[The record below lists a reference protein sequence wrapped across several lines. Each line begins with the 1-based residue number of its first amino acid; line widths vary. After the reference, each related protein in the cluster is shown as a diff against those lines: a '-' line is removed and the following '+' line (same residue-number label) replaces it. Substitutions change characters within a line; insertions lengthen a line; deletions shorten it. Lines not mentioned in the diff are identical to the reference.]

1 MSRIPLRWI
10 AIGVFILSSSLNYLD
25 RQLLAAL
32 APTVRGEFQLSNEQY
47 GLVISS
53 FSLVYATVAPAA
65 GWFIDRVGLNLGAGI
80 PVALWSMAGAAT
92 AWTRSFSGLLACRTV
107 LGAAEAAGI
116 PATGK
121 ANATYLEPRELALG
135 TAFNQVGITLG
146 SVAAPLIVTLMQPRY
161 GWRSPFALCGALG
174 FLWIPLWLFTAKRV
188 PARPSDGNPSRTG
201 GGTLLRDRR
210 FWGLALA
217 NAFVMTLYALWSNWT
232 TLYFVQERHMTQDQA
247 NREFAWIPAV
257 FATAGGFFG
266 GVVTYRWIRA
276 GMNVLRARMR
286 ICWISAVILLFTA
299 AVPLMPYP
307 ALAAVYGGCTHPGRA
322 QTAHDGADHDGKYH
336 RPARV
341 LPAGQNPQLL
351 GTYGRKNSQTDDNL
365 AEAKNIP
372 ADHSARKSFHPDREQ
387 QYIADCSDG
396 ETDQQLVNG
405 SYPVKPMRGF
415 DIFGH
420 TC

>member
-10 AIGVFILSSSLNYLD
+10 AIGVFVLSSSLNYLD

-53 FSLVYATVAPAA
+53 FSMVYAVIAPAA

-80 PVALWSMAGAAT
+80 AVALWSLAGSAT

-146 SVAAPLIVTLMQPRY
+146 SVAAPLIVVLMQPRY
-161 GWRSPFALCGALG
+161 GWRSTFALCGVLG
-174 FLWIPLWLFTAKRV
+174 FLWIPLWWFTSKSV
-188 PARPSDGNPSRTG
+188 PAKPSKSPVSKLG
-201 GGTLLRDRR
+201 GHLLRDRR

-217 NAFVMTLYALWSNWT
+217 NAFVMALYALWSNWT

-247 NREFAWIPAV
+247 NRDFAWIPAV
-257 FATAGGFFG
+257 FATSGGFFG
-266 GVVTYRWIRA
+266 GVMSYRWIRA

-286 ICWISAVILLFTA
+286 ICWISAVILLATA

-307 ALAAVYGGCTHPGRA
+307 GWAAAAISLSFFWTLAISTNVYALPIDLFGSAHAGLGVAALTCSFGVM
-322 QTAHDGADHDGKYH
+322 TAFLSPWIGSVVD
-336 RPARV
+336 RV
-341 LPAGQNPQLL
+341 GFTPVCVALSIMPLL
-351 GTYGRKNSQTDDNL
+351 GVAILRWTLGGK
-365 AEAKNIP
+365 
-372 ADHSARKSFHPDREQ
+372 
-387 QYIADCSDG
+387 
-396 ETDQQLVNG
+396 
-405 SYPVKPMRGF
+405 
-415 DIFGH
+415 
-420 TC
+420 

>member
-1 MSRIPLRWI
+1 MPSTSRGIPLRWI
-10 AIGVFILSSSLNYLD
+10 AVSVFVLSSSLNYLD

-53 FSLVYATVAPAA
+53 FSLVYAAVAPAA

-80 PVALWSMAGAAT
+80 AVALWSVAGSAT

-107 LGAAEAAGI
+107 LGAAEASGI

-161 GWRSPFALCGALG
+161 GWRSTFALCGALG
-174 FLWIPLWLFTAKRV
+174 FLWIPLWLFTSKRV
-188 PARPSDGNPSRTG
+188 PLRSIEQSPAHKG
-201 GGTLLRDRR
+201 GGALLRDPR
-210 FWGLALA
+210 FWGLAIA

-266 GVVTYRWIRA
+266 GVMSYRWIRA
-276 GMNVLRARMR
+276 GINVLRARLR
-286 ICWISAVILLFTA
+286 ICWISAVILLATA

-307 ALAAVYGGCTHPGRA
+307 ALAAAAISLSFFWTLAISTNVYALPIDLFGPAHAGLGVAALTSSFGLM
-322 QTAHDGADHDGKYH
+322 TALLSPWIGSVVD
-336 RPARV
+336 RV
-341 LPAGQNPQLL
+341 GFTPVCGVLAVMPLL
-351 GTYGRKNSQTDDNL
+351 GVAILRWTLN
-365 AEAKNIP
+365 AK
-372 ADHSARKSFHPDREQ
+372 
-387 QYIADCSDG
+387 
-396 ETDQQLVNG
+396 
-405 SYPVKPMRGF
+405 
-415 DIFGH
+415 
-420 TC
+420 

>member
-1 MSRIPLRWI
+1 MLGMPARVPLRWI
-10 AIGVFILSSSLNYLD
+10 AVSVFVLSSSLNYLD

-32 APTVRGEFQLSNEQY
+32 APTVRGEFQLNNEQY

-53 FSLVYATVAPAA
+53 FSIVYAVVAPAA

-80 PVALWSMAGAAT
+80 SVALWSLAGSAT
-92 AWTRSFSGLLACRTV
+92 AWTRSFSGLLACRTL

-161 GWRSPFALCGALG
+161 GWRSTFALCGALG
-174 FLWIPLWLFTAKRV
+174 FLWIPLWLFTSKRASAQRSEQSPV
-188 PARPSDGNPSRTG
+188 RRCG
-201 GGTLLRDRR
+201 GHLLRDPR

-232 TLYFVQERHMTQDQA
+232 TLYFVQERHMTQAEA
-247 NREFAWIPAV
+247 NRQFAWIPAV

-266 GVVTYRWIRA
+266 GVMSYRWIRA
-276 GMNVLRARMR
+276 GMNVLRARLR
-286 ICWISAVILLFTA
+286 ICWISAVILLATA

-307 ALAAVYGGCTHPGRA
+307 ALAAAAISLSFFWTLAISTNVYALPIDLFG
-322 QTAHDGADHDGKYH
+322 
-336 RPARV
+336 PAR
-341 LPAGQNPQLL
+341 AGL
-351 GTYGRKNSQTDDNL
+351 GVAALTSSFGLMTAFLSPWIGSVVDRVGFTPVCVALSITPLIGISILKWTL
-365 AEAKNIP
+365 TAE
-372 ADHSARKSFHPDREQ
+372 
-387 QYIADCSDG
+387 
-396 ETDQQLVNG
+396 
-405 SYPVKPMRGF
+405 
-415 DIFGH
+415 
-420 TC
+420 

>member
-1 MSRIPLRWI
+1 MSRIPLRRIPLRWI
-10 AIGVFILSSSLNYLD
+10 AVGVLVLSSSLNYLD

-53 FSLVYATVAPAA
+53 FAIVYAVVAPAA

-80 PVALWSMAGAAT
+80 AVGLWSLAGSAT

-116 PATGK
+116 PASGK
-121 ANATYLEPRELALG
+121 ANAIYLEPRELALG

-146 SVAAPLIVTLMQPRY
+146 SVAAPLIVVLMQPRY
-161 GWRSPFALCGALG
+161 GWRSTFALCGALG
-174 FLWIPLWLFTAKRV
+174 FLWIPLWWFTSKRV
-188 PARPSDGNPSRTG
+188 PAKPSKIPVSKLG
-201 GGTLLRDRR
+201 GHLLRDSR

-266 GVVTYRWIRA
+266 GFLSYRWIRA

-286 ICWISAVILLFTA
+286 ICWISAVILLATA
-299 AVPLMPYP
+299 AVPLMPHP
-307 ALAAVYGGCTHPGRA
+307 ALAAAAISLSFFWTLAISTNVYALPIDLFGSAHAGLGVAALTCSFGLMTAFLSPWIGSMVDRVGFSPVCVALSITPLVGIAILRWTLAA
-322 QTAHDGADHDGKYH
+322 Q
-336 RPARV
+336 
-341 LPAGQNPQLL
+341 
-351 GTYGRKNSQTDDNL
+351 
-365 AEAKNIP
+365 
-372 ADHSARKSFHPDREQ
+372 
-387 QYIADCSDG
+387 
-396 ETDQQLVNG
+396 
-405 SYPVKPMRGF
+405 
-415 DIFGH
+415 
-420 TC
+420 

>member
-1 MSRIPLRWI
+1 
-10 AIGVFILSSSLNYLD
+10 
-25 RQLLAAL
+25 L
-32 APTVRGEFQLSNEQY
+32 APTVRGEFQLTNEQY

-53 FSLVYATVAPAA
+53 FAIVYAAVAPAA
-65 GWFIDRVGLNLGAGI
+65 GWFIDRVGLSAGATI
-80 PVALWSMAGAAT
+80 AVALWSMAGAAT

-121 ANATYLEPRELALG
+121 ANANYLKPRELALG

-266 GVVTYRWIRA
+266 GVVTYRWIRS
-276 GMNVLRARMR
+276 GMQVLRARMR
-286 ICWISAVILLFTA
+286 ICWISAAILLATA
-299 AVPLMPYP
+299 AVPLMPHP
-307 ALAAVYGGCTHPGRA
+307 ALAAAAISLSFFWTLAISTNVYALPIDLFGPEHAGLGVAGLTCSFGLM
-322 QTAHDGADHDGKYH
+322 TALLSPWIGSVVD
-336 RPARV
+336 RV
-341 LPAGQNPQLL
+341 GFSPVCATLAVTPLL
-351 GTYGRKNSQTDDNL
+351 GVGILRWTLT
-365 AEAKNIP
+365 AK
-372 ADHSARKSFHPDREQ
+372 
-387 QYIADCSDG
+387 
-396 ETDQQLVNG
+396 
-405 SYPVKPMRGF
+405 
-415 DIFGH
+415 
-420 TC
+420 

>member
-276 GMNVLRARMR
+276 GMSVLRARMR

-307 ALAAVYGGCTHPGRA
+307 ALAAAAISLSFFWTLAISTNVYALPIDLFGPAHAGLGVAALTCSFGLM
-322 QTAHDGADHDGKYH
+322 TAFLSPWIGSVVD
-336 RPARV
+336 RV
-341 LPAGQNPQLL
+341 GFSPVCMALAVTPLL
-351 GTYGRKNSQTDDNL
+351 GVAILRWTVG
-365 AEAKNIP
+365 AK
-372 ADHSARKSFHPDREQ
+372 
-387 QYIADCSDG
+387 
-396 ETDQQLVNG
+396 
-405 SYPVKPMRGF
+405 
-415 DIFGH
+415 
-420 TC
+420 